1 MHIYL
6 LLFLTFLEIGAF
18 TFGGGHAMISLI
30 REKVLLYEWMTNEE
44 LLDFIAFAES
54 SPGPIAINMA
64 TFVGSS
70 QAGLIGAII
79 ATVAVVLPS
88 FLIIL
93 LIAAVIKNLLK
104 NNYVK
109 SFIEGIHPATIGL
122 ILSTVVI
129 LSITKIFGI
138 DKIGDSFIFDYKPI
152 IILIF
157 LTIIGFLWKKITKK
171 QISTIYLIIISGLLG
186 LVLYL

>member
-30 REKVLLYEWMTNEE
+30 REKALMYEWMTNEE
-44 LLDFIAFAES
+44 LLNFIAFAES

-88 FLIIL
+88 FLMIL

-109 SFIEGIHPATIGL
+109 SFILLEVNGCSLHPKSYNICTLRSIYYCCNNA
-122 ILSTVVI
+122 ST
-129 LSITKIFGI
+129 
-138 DKIGDSFIFDYKPI
+138 
-152 IILIF
+152 
-157 LTIIGFLWKKITKK
+157 K
-171 QISTIYLIIISGLLG
+171 QLKRC
-186 LVLYL
+186 

>member
-30 REKVLLYEWMTNEE
+30 REKVLMYEWMTNEE
-44 LLDFIAFAES
+44 LLNFIAFAES

-88 FLIIL
+88 FLMIL
-93 LIAAVIKNLLK
+93 LIVYQNSHCIH
-104 NNYVK
+104 VK
-109 SFIEGIHPATIGL
+109 CRTF
-122 ILSTVVI
+122 ILSYCFKNT
-129 LSITKIFGI
+129 LHS
-138 DKIGDSFIFDYKPI
+138 
-152 IILIF
+152 
-157 LTIIGFLWKKITKK
+157 
-171 QISTIYLIIISGLLG
+171 
-186 LVLYL
+186 